1 MPEKPSIT
9 LPEKVEKII
18 PSLSLEKVDMV
29 QISVDSPSM
38 SLLDSVP
45 MSSVSPIRNVSDT
58 ALWVAVYRAREGE
71 RADALFRDPY
81 ASKLAGD
88 RGVQIAAALPFA
100 QRHSWSYVARTW
112 LVDQIVEREVRQ
124 GTDVVINLAAGL
136 DSRPYRMQLPASLR
150 WVEVDLPDILNYK
163 EEVLAADRPVCAL
176 ERVPLDLR
184 DTAARRA
191 LFQRL
196 GDEAKRILV
205 VSEGLI
211 IYFEADGAA
220 ELARD
225 LAASSSFRRWALDL
239 ASPALLKMLQKAIGS
254 PLDQA
259 GTPLKFAPREGPE
272 FFARYGWKPVETRS
286 LLHAAGKLKRL
297 SFGMR
302 LLSLLPD
309 PAGRKPDK
317 PWGGVC
323 VFENSGPAQH

>member
-1 MPEKPSIT
+1 
-9 LPEKVEKII
+9 
-18 PSLSLEKVDMV
+18 
-29 QISVDSPSM
+29 
-38 SLLDSVP
+38 
-45 MSSVSPIRNVSDT
+45 MSSTNPIRHISDT
-58 ALWVAVYRAREGE
+58 ALWVAVYRAGESE

-81 ASKLAGD
+81 ARKLAGD
-88 RGVQIAAALPFA
+88 RGMQIAAAMPFA

-112 LVDQIVEREVRQ
+112 LVDQVIEHEVRQ
-124 GTDVVINLAAGL
+124 GTDVVINLAAAL

-163 EEVLAADRPVCAL
+163 QEVLATERPVCTL
-176 ERVPLDLR
+176 ERVPLDLT
-184 DTAARRA
+184 DTAGRRA

-196 GDEAKRILV
+196 GAEAKRVLV

-211 IYFEADGAA
+211 VYFAADGAA

-225 LAASSSFRRWALDL
+225 LAGPSSFRRWVTDL
-239 ASPALLKMLQKAIGS
+239 TSPALLKMLQKAIGG
-254 PLDQA
+254 PLADA
-259 GTPLKFAPREGPE
+259 GSPLKFAPREGPE
-272 FFARYGWKPVETRS
+272 FFAPCGWKSVETRS
-286 LLHAAGKLKRL
+286 LLHTAAKLKRL

-323 VFENSGPAQH
+323 VLENRDQHA